1 MKGRWNSSID
11 ISKVLSCLILY
22 IETTFPTMWP
32 KKSLVRS
39 DKYWQ
44 YLLVHEF
51 FFTGSRQALMS
62 SSGNRLMQ
70 DIRFNNDAFTYWIYL
85 MIDVKVNGL
94 KINLK
99 IGVSNVFNDFRN
111 KFVSAHCIVTSNV
124 LTVTDVYHKR
134 FIFPI
139 SPVNVYFLNNFNYT
153 CNLLHLLVWLLFS
166 LSPPPS
172 LLYQGSSWLN
182 PLILYPTEI

>member
-44 YLLVHEF
+44 YLLVHEI
-51 FFTGSRQALMS
+51 FFTGSGQALMS
-62 SSGNRLMQ
+62 SPGNRLMQ

-99 IGVSNVFNDFRN
+99 IGVSIQCFQRLPQQVRLC
-111 KFVSAHCIVTSNV
+111 SLHCDIKCFDCNWRIPQTIYISN
-124 LTVTDVYHKR
+124 LA
-134 FIFPI
+134 
-139 SPVNVYFLNNFNYT
+139 S
-153 CNLLHLLVWLLFS
+153 
-166 LSPPPS
+166 
-172 LLYQGSSWLN
+172 
-182 PLILYPTEI
+182 